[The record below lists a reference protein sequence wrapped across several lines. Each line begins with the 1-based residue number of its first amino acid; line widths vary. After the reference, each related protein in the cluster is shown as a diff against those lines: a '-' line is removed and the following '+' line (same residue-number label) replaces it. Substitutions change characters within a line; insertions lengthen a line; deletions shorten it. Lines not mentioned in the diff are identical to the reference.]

1 MWKGV
6 ADNKKMKRLSKEEIK
21 TQFLNSMV
29 TDENLKFDDL
39 NKEAE
44 EIQDPEKAAE
54 IIKRYED
61 IIKTKNKGI
70 INVAY
75 HQGQVFKRF
84 KEKEKF
90 AKLVSELGFHKTTII
105 FKINVFKLCK
115 KYPKLLK
122 SSIGLGFFKNYH
134 KDIKSI
140 CEEYEKDFP
149 CCAFLFLK
157 LSLWRKSSLQTHK

>member
-1 MWKGV
+1 MT
-6 ADNKKMKRLSKEEIK
+6 DNKKAKRLSKEEIK
-21 TQFLNSMV
+21 TKLLDSITIDEVLECEYLN
-29 TDENLKFDDL
+29 T
-39 NKEAE
+39 EAE
-44 EIQDPEKAAE
+44 EVQHLERAAK

-90 AKLVSELGFHKTTII
+90 AKLVSELGIHKTTII
-105 FKINVFKLCK
+105 FRINVFKLCK

-122 SSIGLGFFKNYH
+122 TSIGLGFFKNYH
-134 KDIKSI
+134 KDIKAI
-140 CEEYEKDFP
+140 CEENEKDFQ
-149 CCAFLFLK
+149 C
-157 LSLWRKSSLQTHK
+157 

>member
-1 MWKGV
+1 MWKGL
-6 ADNKKMKRLSKEEIK
+6 ADSKKTKRISKEEIK
-21 TQFLNSMV
+21 KRLLDSMIV
-29 TDENLKFDDL
+29 DKNLEFDDL

-61 IIKTKNKGI
+61 IIKTKKKGI
-70 INVAY
+70 INVAFY
-75 HQGQVFKRF
+75 QGQIFKRF

-90 AKLVSELGFHKTTII
+90 AKLVSELGIHKTTII

-134 KDIKSI
+134 KDIKAI
-140 CEEYEKDFP
+140 CEENEKDFQ
-149 CCAFLFLK
+149 C
-157 LSLWRKSSLQTHK
+157 

>member
-1 MWKGV
+1 MWKSV
-6 ADNKKMKRLSKEEIK
+6 ADSKKPKPLSKEETK
-21 TQFLNSMV
+21 KQSLDSMIIDEV
-29 TDENLKFDDL
+29 AEFENL
-39 NKEAE
+39 NKKAE
-44 EIQDPEKAAE
+44 EVQDPEKAAE
-54 IIKRYED
+54 KIKRYED

-84 KEKEKF
+84 KQKEKF
-90 AKLVSELGFHKTTII
+90 DKLVSELGIHKTTII

-134 KDIKSI
+134 KDIKAI
-140 CEEYEKDFP
+140 CEENEKDFQ
-149 CCAFLFLK
+149 C
-157 LSLWRKSSLQTHK
+157 

>member
-1 MWKGV
+1 M
-6 ADNKKMKRLSKEEIK
+6 DNKKVKRLSKEEIK
-21 TQFLNSMV
+21 TKLLESI
-29 TDENLKFDDL
+29 TIDEVLECEDL

-44 EIQDPEKAAE
+44 EVQDSERAAE

-90 AKLVSELGFHKTTII
+90 AKLVSELGIHKTTII
-105 FKINVFKLCK
+105 CKINVFKLCK
-115 KYPKLLK
+115 KYPKLLT
-122 SSIGLGFFKNYH
+122 SSIGLGIFKNYYNDM
-134 KDIKSI
+134 K
-140 CEEYEKDFP
+140 
-149 CCAFLFLK
+149 FLN
-157 LSLWRKSSLQTHK
+157 S

>member
-6 ADNKKMKRLSKEEIK
+6 TDNKKAKRLSKEEIK
-21 TQFLNSMV
+21 KKLLDSM
-29 TDENLKFDDL
+29 TIDEIVEFDDL

-44 EIQDPEKAAE
+44 KIEDPKKAAE

-75 HQGQVFKRF
+75 HQGEVLKRF

-90 AKLVSELGFHKTTII
+90 PKVVSELGIHETTII
-105 FKINVFKLCK
+105 FRINVFKLCK
-115 KYPKLLK
+115 KIPHIEVFYRVRV
-122 SSIGLGFFKNYH
+122 FK
-134 KDIKSI
+134 
-140 CEEYEKDFP
+140 
-149 CCAFLFLK
+149 K
-157 LSLWRKSSLQTHK
+157 LS